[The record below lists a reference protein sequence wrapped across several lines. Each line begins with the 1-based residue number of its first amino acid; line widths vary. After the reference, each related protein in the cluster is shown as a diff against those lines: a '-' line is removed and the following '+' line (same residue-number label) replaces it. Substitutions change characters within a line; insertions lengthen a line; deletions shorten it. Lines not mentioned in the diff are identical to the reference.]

1 MRRSSAILCV
11 VFLVAA
17 YGAAQNNKQ
26 SDPSQI
32 GNRDVGKGVNFYSLE
47 KEIALGRQLAQEV
60 QRQAKMV
67 DDPLIAEFVNRIGQN
82 LARNSDAKVPF
93 TFYVVD
99 DAALNAFALPG
110 GYVFVN
116 AGLIEIAEDEDE
128 LAGAMAHEIAHVA
141 ARHMTRQATK
151 LQIAKL
157 AAAPLGAALGG
168 WTGYAASAG
177 AGVGIPMTF
186 LSFGRKD
193 EAEADYLGVQYAYA
207 AGYDPTGVIS
217 IFEKLESLE
226 RKRPGAVSRAFAS
239 HPQDADRISR
249 TQREIQEILPA
260 KADYVV
266 TTSEYRDIR
275 KRLID
280 LRAARE
286 NTGGSGQPLPQA
298 APGGETPRQQ
308 GDSEDSPVLKR
319 RDLLE

>member
-1 MRRSSAILCV
+1 MKRFAAILCV
-11 VFLVAA
+11 VVLAAA
-17 YGAAQNNKQ
+17 YGADPKNKK

-32 GNRDVGKGVNFYSLE
+32 GNRGVGKGVNFYSQE
-47 KEIALGRQLAQEV
+47 KEMAMGRQLAQEV

-67 DDPLIAEFVNRIGQN
+67 DDPLITEFVNRLGQN
-82 LARNSDAKVPF
+82 LARHSDAKVPF
-93 TFYVVD
+93 TFYVID

-116 AGLIEIAEDEDE
+116 AGLIEIADDEDE

-151 LQIAKL
+151 FQMAKL
-157 AAAPLGAALGG
+157 AAAPLGSIVGGG
-168 WTGYAASAG
+168 WTGYAATQA
-177 AGVGIPMTF
+177 ANLGIPMTF
-186 LSFGRKD
+186 LSFGRQD

-207 AGYDPTGVIS
+207 AGYDPSGVIS

-226 RKRPGAVSRAFAS
+226 RKQPGAVSKVFSS
-239 HPQDADRISR
+239 HPQDADRIGK
-249 TQREIQEILPA
+249 TEREIQEILPA

-286 NTGGSGQPLPQA
+286 VVTP
-298 APGGETPRQQ
+298 ET
-308 GDSEDSPVLKR
+308 SPVLKR
-319 RDLLE
+319 LDLTQ